1 MAEKNKKIR
10 SPGGERGEGHT
21 WEIRITE
28 KDRKKRKKQIR
39 DDDEIRNEEK
49 RKKIRHKRERKSK

>member
-10 SPGGERGEGHT
+10 SPGGERRGHT
-21 WEIRITE
+21 WETRITE

-39 DDDEIRNEEK
+39 NDDEIRNEEK
-49 RKKIRHKRERKSK
+49 RKKIRHKRERKNK